1 MQRLFWK
8 QTALSVL
15 IFASAVPVFA
25 QTTTTTTTTT
35 TYNTV
40 KPFTGGKE
48 FRKFSVGINVGVLSP
63 SVVIGGSN
71 DFSNPQLGLGYGAN
85 IRYQI
90 THYLGLQADF
100 LRGSLKGNQ
109 DDELGNG
116 NPVGSLRPVKSF
128 KTDLQYAGSLSGQLT
143 FGNINWLR
151 EKSVIV
157 PYLSAG
163 AGLAGYKVKVVNTGS
178 TTETNYAGDK
188 TIKEFFVPVGLGLKI
203 NVARMLNLDLG
214 YRMHFVDGDNLDGA
228 TNYATTRISTTKK
241 DKFSYGFVGL
251 EFALGN
257 KAKPQLLFDN
267 PAARMNSSLQT
278 QIDTVKAAVD
288 ALKNDTD
295 GDGVADQFDR
305 EPNTPAG
312 SPVDSHGVTKD
323 TDNDGV
329 PDWKDKQLI
338 TPTECQPVDADG
350 VGKCP
355 EPACCTEL
363 KDQIAKM
370 AVENA
375 CPTDYPSLSM
385 KGTTL
390 SKDVKAMLSTVA
402 SKLQEKP
409 TCTITITAYPGA
421 SKAQQSLADKKLA
434 AVQTY
439 LVETLGIS
447 ADRIATDKSVGGGDA
462 NVIDIK

>member
-40 KPFTGGKE
+40 KPFSGGKE
-48 FRKFSVGINVGVLSP
+48 FRRFSVGLNAGVLSP

-71 DFSNPQLGLGYGAN
+71 DFSNPQLDLGYGAN

-90 THYLGLQADF
+90 THYLAVQADF
-100 LRGSLKGNQ
+100 LRGHLKGNQ
-109 DDELGNG
+109 ADELGTG
-116 NPVGSLRPVKSF
+116 APVGNSRPVQSF
-128 KTDLQYAGSLSGQLT
+128 KTNLDYAASLSGQLT

-178 TTETNYAGDK
+178 TTEIDYSGGK
-188 TIKEFFVPVGLGLKI
+188 TIKELFIPVGLGFKI
-203 NVARMLNLDLG
+203 NVARMVNLDLG
-214 YRMHFVDGDNLDGA
+214 YRMQFVDGDNVDGSPYYI
-228 TNYATTRISTTKK
+228 TNRISTTKK
-241 DKFSYGFVGL
+241 DKFSYGFLGI

-257 KAKPQLLFDN
+257 KSKPQLLFDN
-267 PAARMNSSLQT
+267 PAARMNTTLQT

-295 GDGVADQFDR
+295 GDGIADQFDR

-363 KDQIAKM
+363 KDQLAKM
-370 AVENA
+370 ATESA
-375 CPTDYPSLSM
+375 CPADYPSLSM
-385 KGTTL
+385 KGTSL
-390 SKDVKAMLSTVA
+390 SKDVKAMLATVA

-409 TCTITITAYPGA
+409 SCTITITAYPGA

-447 ADRIATDKSVGGGDA
+447 ADRITTDKNVGGGDA